1 MNFKI
6 KIKIIIIL
14 NDKFNKFK
22 INSKMYRIIF
32 LIFKCILIISDI
44 YLTVSFSNFLCNTN
58 MSYKYLFYL
67 FKIFNILTIYLR
79 VIYSDMFSRS
89 LRLYF
94 GALLLSTHII
104 SINNIASTINT
115 NIDPIQYYKAITKN
129 NNYDNFTINI
139 MIIVIDDLI
148 DIVLSEYN

>member
-1 MNFKI
+1 
-6 KIKIIIIL
+6 
-14 NDKFNKFK
+14 
-22 INSKMYRIIF
+22 MYRIIF

-89 LRLYF
+89 LRLLS

>member
-1 MNFKI
+1 
-6 KIKIIIIL
+6 
-14 NDKFNKFK
+14 
-22 INSKMYRIIF
+22 
-32 LIFKCILIISDI
+32 
-44 YLTVSFSNFLCNTN
+44 
-58 MSYKYLFYL
+58 
-67 FKIFNILTIYLR
+67 
-79 VIYSDMFSRS
+79 MFSRS
-89 LRLYF
+89 LRLLS